1 LAQLEQEEET
11 NERLALKKKEK
22 KYRQK
27 LSKLAEKENVTIE
40 EIEARIQRQHD
51 ERLEYEQ
58 LQAEKRQLAEAEEEL
73 NRQR

>member
-1 LAQLEQEEET
+1 MAQLEQEEET
-11 NERLALKKKEK
+11 NERVALKKKEK

-51 ERLEYEQ
+51 ERLE
-58 LQAEKRQLAEAEEEL
+58 
-73 NRQR
+73 